1 MKGIDE
7 ISTSLKELMNGKFSG
22 SRCVL
27 CTAFGYEELLK
38 YGYEPKI
45 CFGFAAFSVNKEQ
58 HGIISFGEESDHK
71 YMEEVPNVVKGH
83 YWLMVGKNIIDF
95 SLLFLEETRDMLDM
109 VSGIKTG
116 EVLLSNSPIV
126 SPLKN
131 KPLIKLQRG
140 AIAHHY
146 KIKQTVEPEHF
157 FLKYIPKEG

>member
-1 MKGIDE
+1 MVKVHYG
-7 ISTSLKELMNGKFSG
+7 LM
-22 SRCVL
+22 
-27 CTAFGYEELLK
+27 
-38 YGYEPKI
+38 
-45 CFGFAAFSVNKEQ
+45 
-58 HGIISFGEESDHK
+58 
-71 YMEEVPNVVKGH
+71 VVK
-83 YWLMVGKNIIDF
+83 KIIDF

-109 VSGIKTG
+109 VSGIKTC

-131 KPLIKLQRG
+131 KPVIKLQRG